1 MHMRH
6 QARQIRVIQF
16 VTMHAHKEAGSTQF
30 VVFATAKRSSLVL
43 DVSRRSVQTA
53 TACSTLVRV
62 VIRAMDAVHVISK
75 LESVDVDTLTAASLV
90 SSKRVQMTAWTVAT
104 AIRTPD
110 IALVAMMQA
119 GNHSLDLL
127 ANSGLVHMTAP
138 VVESAIVTTESASA
152 RMVIP
157 EYSVRKQHAVRMK
170 TWSMTT

>member
-16 VTMHAHKEAGSTQF
+16 VTMHAHNEAGSTQF
-30 VVFATAKRSSLVL
+30 VVCATAKRSSLVL

-75 LESVDVDTLTAASLV
+75 LESVDVDTLTVASLV
-90 SSKRVQMTAWTVAT
+90 SSKHVQMTAWTVAT
-104 AIRTPD
+104 AIRTAD
-110 IALVAMMQA
+110 TALVATMR
-119 GNHSLDLL
+119 GDFHTLDLL
-127 ANSGLVHMTAP
+127 ANSGLVHLTAP

-157 EYSVRKQHAVRMK
+157 EHSVRKQHAVRMK
-170 TWSMTT
+170 TWSMPT